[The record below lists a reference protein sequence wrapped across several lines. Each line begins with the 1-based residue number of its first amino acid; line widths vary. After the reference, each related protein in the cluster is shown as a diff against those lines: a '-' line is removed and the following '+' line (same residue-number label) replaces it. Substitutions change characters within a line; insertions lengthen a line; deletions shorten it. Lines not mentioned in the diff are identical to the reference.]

1 MSQANDRLRRLVSDE
16 LGECCDADVEER
28 LADLRALEAATDA
41 EPVPERVRVL
51 SALANDTRYRIVQ
64 LLAAADSDLCV
75 CELTPLL
82 DVSDSAI
89 SHALSEL
96 TDAGLV
102 SRRKEGKWR
111 YYRPTGRAERL
122 LAVFDPSEFEPPEG
136 DA

>member
-1 MSQANDRLRRLVSDE
+1 MAKADDRLRRLLSDE
-16 LGECCDADVEER
+16 LGECCEADVESQLDD
-28 LADLRALEAATDA
+28 LASLEDDVATGQA
-41 EPVPERVRVL
+41 SEHVSVL

-96 TDAGLV
+96 NDAGLV
-102 SRRKEGKWR
+102 ERRKDGRWR
-111 YYRPTGRAERL
+111 HYRATDQAERL
-122 LAVFDPSEFEPPEG
+122 LAALAGENSEREAE
-136 DA
+136 A